1 MDGVKGRIWSIFLG
15 FVVLV
20 CGFSFAAVRVYL
32 VLEVLINIHD
42 LLRKAYHTPYWT
54 QMVPHF

>member
-1 MDGVKGRIWSIFLG
+1 VKGRIWSIFLG
-15 FVVLV
+15 FVVFV

-32 VLEVLINIHD
+32 VLEVLISIRD
-42 LLRKAYHTPYWT
+42 LLRKAYNTPYWT

>member
-1 MDGVKGRIWSIFLG
+1 MDGVKGRIWSIFL
-15 FVVLV
+15 
-20 CGFSFAAVRVYL
+20 GFSFAAVRVYL

-42 LLRKAYHTPYWT
+42 LLRKVYDTPYWT